1 MHGISYRAP
10 DLLKGFSKN
19 SLHKKSIELMILES
33 ELNEFT
39 CHYEFMFDNFY
50 FIFPKCGNFE
60 NVLIL
65 SIVVITAL

>member
-1 MHGISYRAP
+1 
-10 DLLKGFSKN
+10 
-19 SLHKKSIELMILES
+19 MILES
-33 ELNEFT
+33 DLNEYT

-65 SIVVITAL
+65 SIVVITALWILSRTIE

>member
-1 MHGISYRAP
+1 
-10 DLLKGFSKN
+10 
-19 SLHKKSIELMILES
+19 MILES
-33 ELNEFT
+33 ELNEYT
-39 CHYEFMFDNFY
+39 YEFMFDNFY